1 MSILRSNLN
10 EDVFIWVFIH
20 LNLLRFGEVV
30 TRGVSLVQKSRAKLR
45 VEGAWDL
52 VLLNH
57 QKHSSEKLIDLVL
70 ILEPLQVELLHPREE
85 FVQEIDEA
93 CVNDAFIVVDE
104 GSLHC

>member
-1 MSILRSNLN
+1 MIHKSI
-10 EDVFIWVFIH
+10 
-20 LNLLRFGEVV
+20 
-30 TRGVSLVQKSRAKLR
+30 AKLL

-52 VLLNH
+52 VLLYH
-57 QKHSSEKLIDLVL
+57 QKCPSEKLIDLVL
-70 ILEPLQVELLHPREE
+70 VLEPLQVELLHPREE